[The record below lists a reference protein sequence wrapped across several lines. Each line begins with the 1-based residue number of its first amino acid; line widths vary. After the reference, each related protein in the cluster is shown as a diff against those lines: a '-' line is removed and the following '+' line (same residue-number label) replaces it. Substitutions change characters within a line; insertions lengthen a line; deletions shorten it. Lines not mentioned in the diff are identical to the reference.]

1 MRSTSNV
8 WTRRAIGALLA
19 LALGLTLAIAQ
30 LGAAPTASATTWAQL
45 QETKARHNNL
55 KAQLAGVNAELAQK
69 IIELDDLTSNQIPA
83 AQSALDNANQQ
94 AQQAKDAA
102 QAATERLQA
111 AQQDKSTL
119 EQQIKETG
127 ANYDDAHAAVAQLA
141 RDSFH
146 SSQAG
151 NILSIA
157 TDATDTHEFIDS
169 MQSQAALSRSEA
181 NVANEAAN
189 EQNLQMNRKD
199 RLDAIER
206 EIAQLKEQAQQ
217 QAQQAQQAA
226 DSAAQK
232 KSELDNLRNQSEQRR
247 KDLESQQGQL
257 QSQAAREA
265 AAIVSMQAEIDSW
278 NRQNYGG
285 NANASTGN
293 KQQIGNGGG
302 SVAPPQNNNQTNHG
316 SASGM
321 NYAVPGQ
328 CPSGAG
334 FCYGHNTGNTV
345 GGSAYPARQ
354 CTLWAYIR
362 RSQLG
367 LPVGS
372 YMGNGGDWANTARR
386 LGYLVNNTPHVGAA
400 MVFARG
406 QRVTTWNASAMYGH
420 VAIVERV
427 NADGS
432 VLISEGG
439 TGFATF
445 PAYETV
451 YNASRFQYVH
461 Y

>member
-1 MRSTSNV
+1 MRSTGQV

-19 LALGLTLAIAQ
+19 LGLGLTLAVAQ
-30 LGAAPTASATTWAQL
+30 LGVTQTASAVSWSQL
-45 QETKARHNNL
+45 QQTKAHHADL

-83 AQSALDNANQQ
+83 AQQALDNANQQ

-102 QAATERLQA
+102 QAATERLKA
-111 AQQDKSTL
+111 AQQDKATL
-119 EQQIKETG
+119 EEQIKQTG
-127 ANYDDAHAAVAQLA
+127 ADYDDAHAAVAQIA

-146 SSQAG
+146 SSQVG

-157 TDATDTHEFIDS
+157 TGSADTDDFINS

-181 NVANEAAN
+181 NVANDAAN
-189 EQNLQMNRKD
+189 VQNLQMNRKD
-199 RLDAIER
+199 RLEAIER
-206 EIAQLKEQAQQ
+206 QIAQLKEQAEQ
-217 QAQQAQQAA
+217 QAAQAQQAA
-226 DSAAQK
+226 DDAAQK
-232 KSELDNLRNQSEQRR
+232 KSELDTLRTQSEQRR

-257 QSQAAREA
+257 QTQAAREA
-265 AAIVSMQAEIDSW
+265 AAIVAMQAEIDSW
-278 NRQNYGG
+278 NQQNLGG
-285 NANASTGN
+285 QVNASTGD

-302 SVAPPQNNNQTNHG
+302 SSSNTGGTNYG

-321 NYAVPGQ
+321 NYGVPGQ
-328 CPSGAG
+328 CPEGAG
-334 FCYGHNTGNTV
+334 FCYGHATGNTV
-345 GGSAYPARQ
+345 GGSAYPERQ

-372 YMGNGGDWANTARR
+372 YMGNGADWANTARR
-386 LGYLVNNTPHVGAA
+386 LGYVVNRTPHVGAV

-406 QRVTTWNASAMYGH
+406 QWTGSWAADPMYGH
-420 VAIVERV
+420 VAVVERV

-432 VLISEGG
+432 VLISQGG

-445 PAYETV
+445 PAYQTI
-451 YNASRFQYVH
+451 YNTGAYEYVH

>member
-1 MRSTSNV
+1 MRSTGYV
-8 WTRRAIGALLA
+8 WTRKAVGAFLA
-19 LALGLTLAIAQ
+19 LALGLTLAVAQ
-30 LGAAPTASATTWAQL
+30 LSVTQTASAVSWTQL
-45 QETKARHNNL
+45 QQTKAHHNDL

-83 AQSALDNANQQ
+83 AQQALDNANQQ

-102 QAATERLQA
+102 QAATERLKA
-111 AQQDKSTL
+111 AQQDKATL
-119 EQQIKETG
+119 EEQIKQTG
-127 ANYDDAHAAVAQLA
+127 ADYDDAHAAVAQLA

-157 TDATDTHEFIDS
+157 TGSADTDDFINS

-181 NVANEAAN
+181 SVANDAAN

-206 EIAQLKEQAQQ
+206 QIAQLKEQAEQ
-217 QAQQAQQAA
+217 QAAQAQQAA
-226 DSAAQK
+226 DDAAQK
-232 KSELDNLRNQSEQRR
+232 KSELDALRTQSEQRR

-257 QSQAAREA
+257 QTQAAREA

-278 NRQNYGG
+278 NQQNLGG
-285 NANASTGN
+285 QVNASTGG
-293 KQQIGNGGG
+293 KQQIGGGG
-302 SVAPPQNNNQTNHG
+302 AVAPPVNNNNQNYG

-334 FCYGHNTGNTV
+334 FCYGHATGNTV

-372 YMGNGGDWANTARR
+372 YMGNGGDWANTGRR
-386 LGYLVNNTPHVGAA
+386 LGYVVNNTPHVGAA

-406 QRVTTWNASAMYGH
+406 QRVTSWYADPTYGH
-420 VAIVERV
+420 VAVVERV

-432 VLISEGG
+432 VLVSEGG

-445 PAYETV
+445 PAYETI
-451 YNASRFQYVH
+451 YNASSYEYVH